1 MDDAEMDRL
10 GAECLCE
17 GYVGTSVETIIT
29 SNTNAS
35 KLIQDGQLFILRDGK
50 TYNVMGTEVK

>member
-1 MDDAEMDRL
+1 MDDAEMEQLDT
-10 GAECLCE
+10 ECLCE

-29 SNTNAS
+29 SNTNTS

-50 TYNVMGTEVK
+50 TYNVMGMEVK